1 MPANTYKIEEISSIV
16 KGELF
21 HQDSERTDI
30 ELLLTDSRTI
40 LDAESSLFFAIKG
53 ERNDGHRYI
62 EELINRGVHNFV
74 ISSFNDRFKAL
85 PANFIV
91 VNDTL
96 EALQSLCAHH
106 RKKFFIPV
114 IGITGSNGKTV
125 VKEWLYQLLR
135 EDKNIVR
142 SPKSYNS
149 QIGVPLSVWQINS
162 DHQLALIE
170 AGISKPGEM
179 EKLEKVI
186 QPSIGIFTNIG
197 QAHDENFKNR
207 KEKVDEKLNRGA
219 RPGHHQ
225 ASPAGDL
232 DQREAG
238 GQLRASG

>member
-1 MPANTYKIEEISSIV
+1 MPANSYKTEEISNIV
-16 KGELF
+16 NGELF
-21 HQDSERTDI
+21 QQDSAHAEI

-53 ERNDGHRYI
+53 DRNDGHRFI
-62 EELINRGVHNFV
+62 EELVNRGVHNFV
-74 ISSFNDRFKAL
+74 FSSLNDRYKTL
-85 PANFIV
+85 PANFIL

-96 EALQSLCAHH
+96 EALQSLCAYH
-106 RKKFFIPV
+106 RKKFLIPV

-162 DHQLALIE
+162 DHQLALVE

-186 QPSIGIFTNIG
+186 QPSVGIFTNIG
-197 QAHDENFKNR
+197 QAHDENFK
-207 KEKVDEKLNRGA
+207 
-219 RPGHHQ
+219 H
-225 ASPAGDL
+225 
-232 DQREAG
+232 
-238 GQLRASG
+238 